1 MDVHTHNLRI
11 NLPHTLSLFTC
22 ADEQI
27 KAGGYVRV
35 KLTGLVHAYRLFT
48 LPFDHVFDDGYD
60 CVQDTQMSELLLL
73 CTINAKS
80 SIFVW
85 HEYIAPREIKSART
99 MGGNTPP
106 AKRRKRLPATRAT
119 APKKSR
125 PAAPIKKKN
134 SYVI

>member
-1 MDVHTHNLRI
+1 MEAQDVLQWSVDSFQTKLENYLGNERRKMAKAALR
-11 NLPHTLSLFTC
+11 
-22 ADEQI
+22 QI

-35 KLTGLVHAYRLFT
+35 KLTGLVHAYRLFA

-60 CVQDTQMSELLLL
+60 CVQDTEMTALLHM
-73 CTINAKS
+73 CKINAKS

-106 AKRRKRLPATRAT
+106 AKRRK
-119 APKKSR
+119 S
-125 PAAPIKKKN
+125 
-134 SYVI
+134 